1 MTDHLKAPTHL
12 VSPQVLVP
20 HVCITVCALDE
31 FYIYSVKLE
40 LATVVPIVK
49 QRGLFGWICVS
60 LLGLVHR
67 MTRAPTIVSFVVDAG
82 GELAAKDA
90 TRATSKGPGDTCFC
104 PRVSAPLGLA
114 GPHLAL
120 SVDPGRQS

>member
-12 VSPQVLVP
+12 VSPQVLAP

>member
-1 MTDHLKAPTHL
+1 MSFT
-12 VSPQVLVP
+12 
-20 HVCITVCALDE
+20 
-31 FYIYSVKLE
+31 YSVKLE

-49 QRGLFGWICVS
+49 QSGLFGWICVS

-82 GELAAKDA
+82 RGAKDA

>member
-12 VSPQVLVP
+12 VSPQVLAP
-20 HVCITVCALDE
+20 HVCITCITVCALDE
-31 FYIYSVKLE
+31 LYIYSVKLE

-82 GELAAKDA
+82 
-90 TRATSKGPGDTCFC
+90 RWR
-104 PRVSAPLGLA
+104 PRM
-114 GPHLAL
+114 
-120 SVDPGRQS
+120 R